1 MLDPN
6 GLGNAM
12 DLERLI
18 ARAVVRIHPV
28 SMALLVL
35 SGSMLPSLGHSQNTP
50 DIFPVKP
57 VTFVVPYAAGG
68 PNDFEARL
76 YSTKLNAALGQPF
89 LLDFKPGA
97 GSAIGNTYIARAKP
111 DGYTLL
117 LVAGGF
123 TIMPAFAKNLPYDSV
138 KDFAPIALMSK
149 RSSIL
154 VSRPSLP
161 ARNFAEYIEY
171 ARANS
176 GKLNLGTSGFGTTS
190 HMAGAWIHSATNTKV
205 AFVHYKGLG
214 PVLLELIGGQLDV
227 APSGLLSAMPL
238 IRSGK
243 VRPLAILE
251 DRRSKLLPDIATV
264 QEQGIPGFNSVLWLG
279 FSAPADTPQGIVNK
293 LSEELGKVA
302 RLPDVIAT
310 LEAEGSAL
318 VGSTPAQFRQLIVT
332 EIGRWRQ
339 VVQDAGIKIED

>member
-1 MLDPN
+1 MLDTN
-6 GLGNAM
+6 GFRHAM
-12 DLERLI
+12 DLQLLS
-18 ARAVVRIHPV
+18 ARAVVRIRAV
-28 SMALLVL
+28 SMALMMLI
-35 SGSMLPSLGHSQNTP
+35 GSMLPSPGYSQSAP
-50 DIFPVKP
+50 DTFPVKP

-97 GSAIGNTYIARAKP
+97 GSAIGNTYVAKAKA

-123 TIMPAFAKNLPYDSV
+123 TIMPAFSKNLPYDSV

-149 RSSIL
+149 RSSVL
-154 VSRPSLP
+154 LSRPSFS
-161 ARNFAEYIEY
+161 AKNFTEYIEY
-171 ARANS
+171 AKAHS
-176 GKLNLGTSGFGTTS
+176 GKVNLGTSGFGTTS
-190 HMAGAWIHSATNTKV
+190 HMAGAWIHSATSTKV
-205 AFVHYKGLG
+205 TFVHYKGLG

-279 FSAPADTPQGIVNK
+279 FSAPAETPLGIVNK

-302 RLPDVIAT
+302 RLPDVMAT